1 MSISEENG
9 VEAIIWQDD
18 HLKLL
23 DQRILPE
30 KEEYLSYHDS
40 DAVASAITDMV
51 VRGAPAIGIT
61 AAYGVVLAARASFSE
76 SPNDWKSPLADSIQV
91 LADSRPT
98 AVNLF
103 WALDKMKAVIEKLPM
118 DANPE
123 AALLKVAIEIHQSDI
138 AANRTMG
145 EFGAELI
152 AETQDSGRSVMTHCN
167 TGALATG
174 GLGTALGVIRTAF
187 DKGLIDHVHAD
198 ETRPWFQGARL
209 TAWELMREGIPVS
222 LNVEGA
228 AAHIMKTQDISWVIV
243 GADRITANGDV
254 ANKIGTY
261 NLAVLA
267 LHHGV
272 RFMVVAPSSTIDMSL
287 EHGDDIPIEERGP
300 DEVVAVKGQQVAP
313 EGVDVFNPVFDVT
326 PADLIDVI
334 VTEKGVVERPTVEKM
349 QALMSNE
356 RLH

>member
-30 KEEYLSYHDS
+30 KEEYLSYYDS
-40 DAVASAITDMV
+40 GAVASAITDMV

-61 AAYGVVLAARASFSE
+61 AAYGVVLAARACFAK
-76 SPNDWKSPLADSIQV
+76 SPGDWKAPLADSIQV

-103 WALDKMKAVIEKLPM
+103 WALDKMKLVIEKLPM
-118 DANPE
+118 DADPE
-123 AALLKVAIEIHQSDI
+123 AALLKVAIGIHQSDI

-152 AETQDSGRSVMTHCN
+152 ADTQDSGRSVMTHCN

-228 AAHIMKTQDISWVIV
+228 AAHIMKTQDISWV
-243 GADRITANGDV
+243 
-254 ANKIGTY
+254 
-261 NLAVLA
+261 
-267 LHHGV
+267 
-272 RFMVVAPSSTIDMSL
+272 
-287 EHGDDIPIEERGP
+287 
-300 DEVVAVKGQQVAP
+300 
-313 EGVDVFNPVFDVT
+313 
-326 PADLIDVI
+326 
-334 VTEKGVVERPTVEKM
+334 
-349 QALMSNE
+349 
-356 RLH
+356 

>member
-1 MSISEENG
+1 MSIPEIKG

-18 HLKLL
+18 HLLLL
-23 DQRILPE
+23 DQRILPD
-30 KEEYLSYHDS
+30 EELYLPYSHS
-40 DAVASAITDMV
+40 DEVAKAITDMV

-61 AAYGVVLAARASFSE
+61 AAYGVVLAARDCFVSQ
-76 SPNDWKSPLADSIQV
+76 PDDWQTPLAEQIQV

-103 WALDKMKAVIEKLPM
+103 WALDKMKKLIAKLDPAV
-118 DANPE
+118 NPE
-123 AALLKVAIEIHQSDI
+123 PALLKMAIEIHDSDI

-152 AETQDSGRSVMTHCN
+152 ADTQDAGRSVMTHCN

-174 GLGTALGVIRTAF
+174 GVGTALGVIRTAF
-187 DKGLIDHVHAD
+187 EKGLIDHVHAD

-228 AAHIMKTQDISWVIV
+228 AGHIMKTQDISWVIV

-272 RFMVVAPSSTIDMSL
+272 RFMVVAPSSTIDMTL

-300 DEVVAVKGQQVAP
+300 DEVVSVKGQRVAP

-334 VTEKGVVERPTVEKM
+334 VTEKGIVERPNAEKM
-349 QALMSNE
+349 ASLMNND

>member
-40 DAVASAITDMV
+40 DAVVSAITDMV

>member
-40 DAVASAITDMV
+40 GAVASAITDMV

-61 AAYGVVLAARASFSE
+61 AAYGVVLAARACFASKPS
-76 SPNDWKSPLADSIQV
+76 DWKSPLADSIQV

-103 WALDKMKAVIEKLPM
+103 WALDKMKGVIEKLPM
-118 DANPE
+118 DSNPE
-123 AALLKVAIEIHQSDI
+123 ASLLKIAIEIHQSDI

-152 AETQDSGRSVMTHCN
+152 AETQDAGRSVMTHCN

-174 GLGTALGVIRTAF
+174 GVGTALGVIRTAF
-187 DKGLIDHVHAD
+187 EKGLIDHVHAD

-272 RFMVVAPSSTIDMSL
+272 RFMVVAPSSTVDMSL

-313 EGVDVFNPVFDVT
+313 EGVEVFNPVFDVT

-334 VTEKGVVERPTVEKM
+334 VTEKGVVERPTLEKM
-349 QALMSNE
+349 KALMSND